1 MKNETKNNDKL
12 IITIGTIIIVIILII
27 MSLVIYINMN
37 PSKIF
42 IKGMNEIKETYFD
55 FVEKEIE
62 DSKTTFT
69 LKTNLKSSD
78 KDINELFQFIN
89 KFYIENS
96 IYQNIS
102 DKIIHY
108 DILGK
113 YNNENILSAS
123 AFIYK
128 DELYGYSKE
137 IYDKYVM
144 LDYVDMDVFDEYKE
158 IQNELK
164 KYNEI
169 IEMAYEELNN
179 SLKNEYFITQKRT
192 LKNNDKDEKFVA
204 NKLIL
209 SKDNIKNILC
219 DTIEALTNNNKFLV
233 EFSKLSGIDVEDVK
247 AELLQLVV
255 ELDEEI
261 SDYNE
266 FVLTIEYYTKGLL
279 NSFAGVGINF
289 KTDYSNDMVYILKNK
304 KVISLYYKNAQ
315 ETDKILSVKID
326 KDKYYFDIEEF
337 EFEDIKYDL
346 DFEMTYKNEGNYKYN
361 KIDVSKAVKMDDM
374 EYEEIEK
381 IQNNILENKVI
392 NKILEDFEKLS
403 IFGSDYDDFEDINGN
418 INNHEHIE
426 ENIVSAAELYAANN
440 PDIFMDSDQITIYV
454 YELIDENY
462 IDADLDYNEGIC
474 KEEFNENVINGC
486 IKDPNDKNNILNN
499 YQILITKKAV
509 GAQAQIIKN
518 KPM

>member
-62 DSKTTFT
+62 DSKTTFA

-108 DILGK
+108 DLLGK

-169 IEMAYEELNN
+169 IEMVYEELSN
-179 SLKNEYFITQKRT
+179 SLKNEYFITQERT
-192 LKNNDKDEKFVA
+192 LKNNSNYKDE
-204 NKLIL
+204 
-209 SKDNIKNILC
+209 SK
-219 DTIEALTNNNKFLV
+219 
-233 EFSKLSGIDVEDVK
+233 
-247 AELLQLVV
+247 
-255 ELDEEI
+255 
-261 SDYNE
+261 Y
-266 FVLTIEYYTKGLL
+266 
-279 NSFAGVGINF
+279 
-289 KTDYSNDMVYILKNK
+289 
-304 KVISLYYKNAQ
+304 
-315 ETDKILSVKID
+315 
-326 KDKYYFDIEEF
+326 
-337 EFEDIKYDL
+337 
-346 DFEMTYKNEGNYKYN
+346 
-361 KIDVSKAVKMDDM
+361 
-374 EYEEIEK
+374 
-381 IQNNILENKVI
+381 
-392 NKILEDFEKLS
+392 
-403 IFGSDYDDFEDINGN
+403 
-418 INNHEHIE
+418 
-426 ENIVSAAELYAANN
+426 
-440 PDIFMDSDQITIYV
+440 
-454 YELIDENY
+454 
-462 IDADLDYNEGIC
+462 
-474 KEEFNENVINGC
+474 
-486 IKDPNDKNNILNN
+486 
-499 YQILITKKAV
+499 
-509 GAQAQIIKN
+509 
-518 KPM
+518 